1 MGMKIK
7 KWIKYK
13 ILLDKFKFSG
23 YWYMPSGKKWEKVV
37 WFPKMRGLKPCSGV
51 DMNTP

>member
-23 YWYMPSGKKWEKVV
+23 YFYIPSGKKWEKVV
-37 WFPKMRGLKPCSGV
+37 WFAEMRGVELCFGA